1 MVVLLFRWYLLG
13 GDEFSN
19 GLRFS
24 LNGFSK
30 RLQISFGAGD
40 EFSNRLRI
48 SLGATN
54 VGTDNREHLNIL
66 LSIIVRIV
74 GKVSVPFHHGARV
87 VIRHINNFGISM
99 VASVAMILS
108 SDRERIP

>member
-1 MVVLLFRWYLLG
+1 MWIVVLLSYWYLLG
-13 GDEFSN
+13 SDEFSN
-19 GLRFS
+19 RLRFS
-24 LNGFSK
+24 
-30 RLQISFGAGD
+30 FGTSSD
-40 EFSNRLRI
+40 DFSNRLRI

-66 LSIIVRIV
+66 LSTIVRIV

-99 VASVAMILS
+99 VASVAMILT

>member
-1 MVVLLFRWYLLG
+1 MWIVVLLSRWYLLG
-13 GDEFSN
+13 IDEFSN
-19 GLRFS
+19 RLRFS
-24 LNGFSK
+24 
-30 RLQISFGAGD
+30 FGASSD
-40 EFSNRLRI
+40 DFSNRLRI

-66 LSIIVRIV
+66 LSTIVRIV

-99 VASVAMILS
+99 VASVAMILT